1 MDQRSDAL
9 SYSPARSSLPQA
21 SSPRLACSRSRSL
34 AKTDRTQREEGRR
47 VVPARPVPRK
57 RRVHYT
63 KQFKERA
70 VTMALSK
77 PLSARIKPTCSDLKD
92 MGYIVEPVWG
102 TTPPRSTPLTL
113 LTPPSPLQHQHR
125 SSYENGSGL
134 LRERSDNRHRRRCL
148 RARTRKARSS
158 RSSCRR
164 CRCVLRARAHRARS
178 SFVPFVPVVPLFPRP
193 LPIHPPTAPLATSLG
208 WGQVAAAAPLC
219 CYPFASAFPVAVA
232 TLATPAVEREIVA
245 CTALASM
252 PGCG

>member
-1 MDQRSDAL
+1 M
-9 SYSPARSSLPQA
+9 
-21 SSPRLACSRSRSL
+21 
-34 AKTDRTQREEGRR
+34 
-47 VVPARPVPRK
+47 PARPVPRK

-134 LRERSDNRHRRRCL
+134 LRERSDNRRRRRCL

-178 SFVPFVPVVPLFPRP
+178 SLSSRSSRLSHSSRGRCRSILRPHLSPPALDGVKSLPPRHSAATRSPPRSRKLRSPRSPRP
-193 LPIHPPTAPLATSLG
+193 PSSERLWHAPP
-208 WGQVAAAAPLC
+208 WRLC
-219 CYPFASAFPVAVA
+219 LDVD
-232 TLATPAVEREIVA
+232 ER
-245 CTALASM
+245 TGGTGRG
-252 PGCG
+252 GCPERNSQLHFFGV